1 MLKRNLPN
9 LKYLR
14 QVKAYRVYF
23 KKNGINLTK
32 LVYAESMS
40 EIYIQFK
47 GLDIIMIK
55 EIDMLPDGEID
66 IISLN

>member
-9 LKYLR
+9 LKYLQ

-40 EIYIQFK
+40 EIHIQFE

-55 EIDMLPDGEID
+55 QIDMLPEGDID

>member
-9 LKYLR
+9 LKSLQ

-32 LVYAESMS
+32 LVYAESLL
-40 EIYIQFK
+40 EVLNQFK
-47 GLDIIMIK
+47 NLDIILIK
-55 EIDMLPDGEID
+55 QIDLLPEGDID

>member
-1 MLKRNLPN
+1 LPN

-55 EIDMLPDGEID
+55 QIDMLPEGDID

>member
-1 MLKRNLPN
+1 M
-9 LKYLR
+9 
-14 QVKAYRVYF
+14 KAYRIYF

-47 GLDIIMIK
+47 GLDIIMVK
-55 EIDMLPDGEID
+55 QIDMLPDGEID

>member
-1 MLKRNLPN
+1 M
-9 LKYLR
+9 
-14 QVKAYRVYF
+14 KAYRIYF

-32 LVYAESMS
+32 LVYAESMA

-55 EIDMLPDGEID
+55 QIDMLPDGEID